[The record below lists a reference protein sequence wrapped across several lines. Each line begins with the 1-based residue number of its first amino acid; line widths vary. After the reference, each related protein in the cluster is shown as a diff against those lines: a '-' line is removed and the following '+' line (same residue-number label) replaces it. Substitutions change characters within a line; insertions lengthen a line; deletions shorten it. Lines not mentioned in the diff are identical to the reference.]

1 MLLLQGTGR
10 SLFCDLRSAT
20 ELEPQAGPD
29 GPATH
34 PVAWTGGGGGVRRR
48 ELSPRMTPSLWGKP
62 AATGPAAQP
71 KGQHPGSPCPL
82 SHTQQGQDAGHG

>member
-1 MLLLQGTGR
+1 MNSALPLNLNHRQVQMVQRLIPLPGR
-10 SLFCDLRSAT
+10 
-20 ELEPQAGPD
+20 
-29 GPATH
+29 
-34 PVAWTGGGGGVRRR
+34 GGGGVRRR